1 MSKEHEKTI
10 CMYLIDCRQDMEVID
25 ILLNDA
31 DQLTDTFV
39 KNSMLNTSEKVRA
52 TIESFK
58 RLEKLLGEE

>member
-1 MSKEHEKTI
+1 
-10 CMYLIDCRQDMEVID
+10 MYLIDCRQDMEVID
-25 ILLNDA
+25 ILLNDV